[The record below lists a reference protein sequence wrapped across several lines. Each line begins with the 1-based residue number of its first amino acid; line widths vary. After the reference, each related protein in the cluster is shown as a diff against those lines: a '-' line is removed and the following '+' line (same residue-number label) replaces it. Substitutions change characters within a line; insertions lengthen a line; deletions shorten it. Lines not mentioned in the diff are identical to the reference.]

1 MKPSTVLQYV
11 QRGMEVD
18 PYQIG
23 VEFDFFGGV
32 LQGKKTIYIILYCL
46 NIEDVKS
53 VSVKNLHTLLT
64 AIE

>member
-1 MKPSTVLQYV
+1 
-11 QRGMEVD
+11 MEVD